1 MRQLERLIRLE
12 EYRGLGCATCRAW
25 APATITVIREDA
37 GGHRSE
43 TAPER
48 PDSCPSCGR
57 TVPIHLK
64 RHLVIVRGD
73 AVAHSEKT

>member
-25 APATITVIREDA
+25 APATITVTRLDASGREE
-37 GGHRSE
+37 GTEPSR
-43 TAPER
+43 PER
-48 PDSCPSCGR
+48 CPDCGR
-57 TVPIHLK
+57 QVPIQLE

-73 AVAHSEKT
+73 AVAHGEKR